1 MNEVMSLHN
10 QITQANYR
18 RCQLGLCSAIQGI
31 IMETREEI
39 IQQKKSVSIGK
50 ESAFDAGDLSS
61 SPVSGRPPG
70 EGSGNPLQY
79 FCLRIPWTEEPGKLQ
94 YMRSQRVRHG

>member
-1 MNEVMSLHN
+1 
-10 QITQANYR
+10 
-18 RCQLGLCSAIQGI
+18 
-31 IMETREEI
+31 METREEI
-39 IQQKKSVSIGK
+39 ILYSKKRVSTGK

-79 FCLRIPWTEEPGKLQ
+79 FCLRIPWTEEHGKLQ
-94 YMRSQRVRHG
+94 YMGSQRVRHN